1 MEFKIEA
8 KIKGGRGR
16 AGIIKTAH
24 GDIPTPA
31 FIPVG
36 TKATIK
42 SLTPEQVRDY
52 IGADAILANTYHL
65 YLQPGTEV
73 MKKAGGLHKFM
84 NWHGPTF
91 TDSGG
96 FQAFSLGLGMD
107 RKVGKI
113 ASRDEVVKNE
123 IVAKDEII
131 ENDQNDDSV
140 KLAKISDEGVEFKSV
155 IDGSKHFFSPE
166 KSIEIQHDIGADIIF
181 AFDECVSPHE
191 SYEKQKKAIERT
203 ADWAKRC
210 LVEHKLR
217 GHFYDKDKTNTD
229 NSAVPLLPDSSPAL
243 FGIVQGGRHEE
254 LRRLSAKTIGAMD
267 FDGFGIGGSFD
278 KDDIGIAVGW
288 VADELPEDKPRHLL
302 GIGDPQDLIL
312 GIENGMDTFDCVAPT
327 RIARNGSAYCTYK
340 GDISGKINL
349 MNARFVT
356 DLAPID
362 ENCGCYTCKNYSRSY
377 LAHLF
382 RAKEMLAST
391 LVSIHNLYFLVNLV
405 KRARQAIVDGRWEEF
420 KIREVKPRGD

>member
-123 IVAKDEII
+123 IVAKDELN
-131 ENDQNDDSV
+131 ENDQNEDSV

-210 LVEHKLR
+210 LVEHKNIKENFR
-217 GHFYDKDKTNTD
+217 STT
-229 NSAVPLLPDSSPAL
+229 SPAL